1 MPRASGSGKRQQ
13 GATTAHRD
21 FKHENGLV
29 SPVKRGSARKS
40 NGQLDG
46 SARSLDQ
53 VVGHAGP
60 SSSPSPIPGQRN
72 ASLSKDA
79 SDAADGTSGNP
90 RRRPSLG
97 TYSEASS
104 ESAHSHAG
112 LNGAAVDAEHRQIDV
127 NAMKNLDVH
136 KDSGILEFAA
146 TVIKSLPMQDT
157 LAILIILMHIPY
169 MSLSLIYACFA
180 LITFVP
186 PVTTK
191 TGINLAELLDGNAHN
206 PSLVT
211 IFCMD
216 FFFFLIWVFLWQPIQ
231 DGILEFAK
239 PVIAISLG
247 GGTNAKDGTSR
258 GVTTCF
264 TWILLHQALR
274 ATESHWAKFTRHFP
288 ASWPL
293 STFLSESFESFE
305 SKPTAYDK
313 RSTHGW
319 IQSTL
324 AMHILTQ
331 GIVRFVREWYLKR
344 EKANAAA
351 GAADTDANK
360 SSSAGTSTGTT
371 TGASTNGSHSL
382 DAGHDANSN
391 AAETEPST
399 SHTTSTTTTASS
411 SKRRRKQSAQVRLE
425 QPLWAAFA
433 SSKIVAIKEF
443 ELSQWGRNPNASNAT
458 DRHNLGSASFDSQP
472 RQIWISYIGSDEV
485 CFNTSFFPHQPE
497 HDLPP
502 ASASVDGESDM
513 MRPAGVDASKPF
525 YVRIN
530 NAFWQPTRIIA
541 VQETD
546 DDETNGTRWTGDIYG
561 LRPAATYVCEFVD
574 IQSGE
579 VIHSTT
585 IRTANEALR
594 ENDSLPAAVS
604 APGQPPLRPDSPA
617 TIIRNS
623 IAAEETRLADERARL
638 KAWRK
643 EAKTKLNTIR
653 REIELVDNQ
662 LSSAGSSDE
671 RHRQKIRQHEIQK
684 IQAERDIESLGE
696 QLDKLNS
703 SPELVERKRE
713 LDKLYA
719 EETKQFEAAQKQF
732 DEYTSN
738 LDREVKAKELETVNL
753 KSRRNKIGLRI
764 DKVDKELRNIADAN
778 RRGLGEADRRDQ
790 ERATWLENST
800 AIKSNYMERISQACN
815 ANASRTQQIQNL
827 QTQLSTLNNNNNNS
841 NNNNNHNNN
850 AFMAPSPAAM
860 SNHLDVVAAEVDHH
874 PGHMA
879 FRQHASSAWN
889 ATPARLNPYPTGIWA
904 GTGSSGDGISSVGSP
919 LPPAHSAPSS
929 APAPAPVLPPPPP
942 PSSSS
947 LPPTTTTTTQPGCGG
962 STTSSA
968 SLWQPPPT
976 APPFEPR
983 GHKSRG
989 RSSSMLSNVSGFTE
1003 PSGDEDSFLKS
1014 PPSRPGMNY
1023 FRRNGMGVGVG
1034 LGTGTGTGT
1043 GASGSG
1049 GSTGSGSVGDARS
1062 PR

>member
-79 SDAADGTSGNP
+79 PDAADGTSGNS

-104 ESAHSHAG
+104 ESVHSHAG

-360 SSSAGTSTGTT
+360 SSSTGTSTGTT

-594 ENDSLPAAVS
+594 ENDSLPAAVP

-738 LDREVKAKELETVNL
+738 LDREVKAKELEKVNL

-827 QTQLSTLNNNNNNS
+827 QTQLSTLNNNNNN
-841 NNNNNHNNN
+841 NN
-850 AFMAPSPAAM
+850 AFMTASPAAM
-860 SNHLDVVAAEVDHH
+860 SNHLDVVAADVDHH

-919 LPPAHSAPSS
+919 LPPAPSAPSS
-929 APAPAPVLPPPPP
+929 APAPAPVLPPPSS
-942 PSSSS
+942 SSSS

-962 STTSSA
+962 SGGGSTTSSA
-968 SLWQPPPT
+968 SPWQPPPT

-1023 FRRNGMGVGVG
+1023 FRRNGMGVG
-1034 LGTGTGTGT
+1034 TGTGTGT

>member
-13 GATTAHRD
+13 GPTTTHRESR
-21 FKHENGLV
+21 HENGLV
-29 SPVKRGSARKS
+29 SPAKRGSGKKS
-40 NGQLDG
+40 NGQLGG

-53 VVGHAGP
+53 VAGYAEP
-60 SSSPSPIPGQRN
+60 SPSPSPIPLGQQN
-72 ASLSKDA
+72 GTLSKDA
-79 SDAADGTSGNP
+79 SDTVIDGPSCNS

-97 TYSEASS
+97 MYSEASS
-104 ESAHSHAG
+104 ESGQSHTSP
-112 LNGAAVDAEHRQIDV
+112 NGTAVDAEHRQIDV

-136 KDSGILEFAA
+136 RDSGPLEFAA
-146 TVIKSLPMQDT
+146 TVIRSLPMQDT
-157 LAILIILMHIPY
+157 LAILIILMHVPY

-191 TGINLAELLDGNAHN
+191 TGMNINLAEILDGSSHT

-211 IFCMD
+211 ILCMD

-264 TWILLHQALR
+264 TWILLHQAIR
-274 ATESHWAKFTRHFP
+274 ATKSHWAQFTRHLP

-293 STFLSESFESFE
+293 PALLSDSLE
-305 SKPTAYDK
+305 SKPIAYDK

-344 EKANAAA
+344 EKATSVADPESGKSSTISASALSTSAFMTSSLSPDACHDGGSN
-351 GAADTDANK
+351 AADTET
-360 SSSAGTSTGTT
+360 TST
-371 TGASTNGSHSL
+371 SH
-382 DAGHDANSN
+382 
-391 AAETEPST
+391 AAPST
-399 SHTTSTTTTASS
+399 STASS
-411 SKRRRKQSAQVRLE
+411 NKRRRKQSAQVRLE

-443 ELSQWGRNPNASNAT
+443 ELSQWGRNPNSSNAT

-485 CFNTSFFPHQPE
+485 CFNTSYFPDTPE
-497 HDLPP
+497 KDLS
-502 ASASVDGESDM
+502 SASSKGSDGSGPRDGS

-530 NAFWQPTRIIA
+530 NAFWQPTRIVA
-541 VQETD
+541 VRNADQ
-546 DDETNGTRWTGDIYG
+546 DETRGTLWTGDIYG
-561 LRPAATYVCEFVD
+561 LRPASTYVCEFVD
-574 IQSGE
+574 IHSGE

-585 IRTANEALR
+585 IRTAVETTLR
-594 ENDSLPAAVS
+594 ENDALPSAV
-604 APGQPPLRPDSPA
+604 AGAGQPQLRPDSPA

-623 IAAEETRLADERARL
+623 IAAEEARLADERSRL
-638 KAWRK
+638 KTWRK
-643 EAKTKLNTIR
+643 ESKTKLNNIR

-662 LSSAGSSDE
+662 LLSAGNSDE

-684 IQAERDIESLGE
+684 TQAERDAEALEE
-696 QLDKLNS
+696 QLGKLND
-703 SPELVERKRE
+703 SPELADRKAE
-713 LDKLYA
+713 LDKAYA
-719 EETKQFEAAQKQF
+719 DEKKLFDAAQKQF
-732 DEYTSN
+732 EEYTAN
-738 LDREVKAKELETVNL
+738 LDREVKAKELEKVNL
-753 KSRRNKIGLRI
+753 NSRRNKIGLRI
-764 DKVDKELRNIADAN
+764 DKVDKELRNISDAN

-790 ERATWLENST
+790 ERASWLENNG
-800 AIKSNYMERISQACN
+800 AIRSNYLDRISQACN

-827 QTQLSTLNNNNNNS
+827 RNQLSTLNNNNNLS
-841 NNNNNHNNN
+841 SGSSSNNNNHNNN
-850 AFMAPSPAAM
+850 NNAYMAPAAL
-860 SNHLDVVAAEVDHH
+860 SNAMEGPPGGAEVVDS
-874 PGHMA
+874 GHLA
-879 FRQHASSAWN
+879 FRQHPSSVWN
-889 ATPARLNPYPTGIWA
+889 PNPAVLPPFPAGMWA
-904 GTGSSGDGISSVGSP
+904 GSSGDI
-919 LPPAHSAPSS
+919 LSS
-929 APAPAPVLPPPPP
+929 AGVPTTQHAGG
-942 PSSSS
+942 SSSS
-947 LPPTTTTTTQPGCGG
+947 
-962 STTSSA
+962 STT
-968 SLWQPPPT
+968 WQPPPT

-983 GHKSRG
+983 GTKSRG

-1003 PSGDEDSFLKS
+1003 PSDEDSFFKS
-1014 PPSRPGMNY
+1014 PAGVLCRPVMNHS
-1023 FRRNGMGVGVG
+1023 RRNG
-1034 LGTGTGTGT
+1034 T
-1043 GASGSG
+1043 SGSG
-1049 GSTGSGSVGDARS
+1049 GSTGSGSIGESRS